1 MYTYI
6 NFSCIWSTFLHISPS
21 LSTKGNSNKK
31 KRSQSKAYLYLALE
45 DYNEFGTSVIL
56 AGNRFDEHLIGKLNV
71 ICYLCI
77 RTLHLENCSMNI
89 FMNILWLLLG
99 GIFTFVEY
107 LIASVLMMITI
118 IGIPFG
124 IQTLKMATLAL
135 YPFGKKV
142 QSCPEAGGCL
152 NLLMNILWIFLG
164 GIWISL
170 SHLAFGIVL
179 CITIIGIPFGI
190 QHFKLAGLALTPFG
204 KEIVNQWKMQVFH

>member
-1 MYTYI
+1 
-6 NFSCIWSTFLHISPS
+6 
-21 LSTKGNSNKK
+21 
-31 KRSQSKAYLYLALE
+31 
-45 DYNEFGTSVIL
+45 
-56 AGNRFDEHLIGKLNV
+56 
-71 ICYLCI
+71 
-77 RTLHLENCSMNI
+77 MNI

-99 GIFTFVEY
+99 GILTFLEY
-107 LIASVLMMITI
+107 LIASLLMMITI

-142 QSCPEAGGCL
+142 QSCPESGGCL
-152 NLLMNILWIFLG
+152 NILMNILWIFLG

-170 SHLAFGIVL
+170 SHLALGIVL

-204 KEIVNQWKMQVFH
+204 KEIVNQ